1 MRALSAILKEIAG
14 LFVDDGS
21 LALAVLVWV
30 ALVALLAR
38 LAPAAGWEG
47 AVLFLGLAA
56 LLAENT
62 RRSARRR

>member
-14 LFVDDGS
+14 LFVEDGS
-21 LALAVLVWV
+21 LALVVLVWL

-38 LAPAAGWEG
+38 LAPAGWDG

-62 RRSARRR
+62 RRRARRR